1 MSEIMQADAVTS
13 TILFDV
19 LDALTREQILSGSE
33 PTRPK
38 YDMMQFPSGL
48 GFQQTL
54 DIVSGDTLDYVI
66 NQSITKKLLK
76 MNVCFK
82 GENAYA
88 KLYSFNAWFAKYAN
102 HDKYITRF
110 SYMMNN
116 IRRYADVIITNGE
129 PKEREGNYVTETITL
144 QPISPF
150 YEETTIETMVND
162 NNDGMIYPYTYPYK
176 YGGGAYSGS
185 NIIQNEFMKKIPLR
199 VTIQGPTESAPYVA
213 ITRIEENGT
222 TSDTYGQVQIAE
234 EVGGL
239 KENEKLVI
247 DAFSS
252 QIYVETTNTT
262 TGAKTKKDY
271 FNLVDKTQDTFLYAE
286 PGNSRISASL
296 DTEKTVC
303 TVYYL
308 KYVM

>member
-13 TILFDV
+13 TILFDA
-19 LDALTREQILSGSE
+19 LDAITREQMLSGSE

-38 YDMMQFPSGL
+38 YDMIQFPSGL
-48 GFQQTL
+48 GFQQDVDVVT
-54 DIVSGDTLDYVI
+54 GDTLDYVI
-66 NQSITKKLLK
+66 NQTITKKTLK

-150 YEETTIETMVND
+150 YEETIIETMVSD
-162 NNDGMIYPYTYPYK
+162 NNEGMIYPYTYPYK
-176 YGGGAYSGS
+176 YGGGAYSG
-185 NIIQNEFMKKIPLR
+185 NNLITNDFMKKIPLR
-199 VTIQGPTESAPYVA
+199 VTISGPTAEAPSVS
-213 ITRIEENGT
+213 IKKIEDGASGE
-222 TSDTYGQVQIAE
+222 TYGKVQLMSNFGA
-234 EVGGL
+234 L
-239 KENEKLVI
+239 KKNEKLVI
-247 DAFSS
+247 DAFTS
-252 QIYVETTNTT
+252 QVYIE
-262 TGAKTKKDY
+262 KT
-271 FNLVDKTQDTFLYAE
+271 LESGTKTIRDVFDSLEKATDAFLYAE
-286 PGNSRISASL
+286 PGTSRIQPTL
-296 DTEKTVC
+296 DTDAAIC

>member
-13 TILFDV
+13 TILFDA
-19 LDALTREQILSGSE
+19 LDAITREQMLSGSE

-38 YDMMQFPSGL
+38 YDMIQFPSGL

-66 NQSITKKLLK
+66 NQSITKKTLK
-76 MNVCFK
+76 MNVCFR

-88 KLYSFNAWFAKYAN
+88 KLYAFNAWFAKYAN

-116 IRRYADVIITNGE
+116 IRRYVDVIITNGE

-150 YEETTIETMVND
+150 YEETIIETMVND
-162 NNDGMIYPYTYPYK
+162 NNEGMIYSYTYPYK
-176 YGGGAYSGS
+176 YGGGAYSG
-185 NIIQNEFMKKIPLR
+185 NNVIQNDFMKKIPLR
-199 VTIQGPTESAPYVA
+199 VTISGPTAEAPSVS
-213 ITRIEENGT
+213 IKKIEDGASGE
-222 TSDTYGQVQIAE
+222 TYGKVQLMSNFGA
-234 EVGGL
+234 L
-239 KENEKLVI
+239 KKNEKLVI
-247 DAFSS
+247 DAFTS
-252 QIYVETTNTT
+252 QVYIE
-262 TGAKTKKDY
+262 KT
-271 FNLVDKTQDTFLYAE
+271 LESGTKTIRDVFDSLEKATDAFLYAE
-286 PGNSRISASL
+286 PGTSRIQPTL
-296 DTEKTVC
+296 DTDTATC

>member
-13 TILFDV
+13 TILFDA
-19 LDALTREQILSGSE
+19 LDAITREQMLSGSE

-38 YDMMQFPSGL
+38 YDMIQFPSGL
-48 GFQQTL
+48 GFQQDVDVVT
-54 DIVSGDTLDYVI
+54 GDTLDYVI
-66 NQSITKKLLK
+66 NQKIAKKSLK
-76 MNVCFK
+76 MNVCFR

-88 KLYSFNAWFAKYAN
+88 KLYAFNAWFAKYAN

-150 YEETTIETMVND
+150 YEETIIETMVSD
-162 NNDGMIYPYTYPYK
+162 NNEGMIYPYTYPYK
-176 YGGGAYSGS
+176 YGGGAYSG
-185 NIIQNEFMKKIPLR
+185 NNLITNDFMKKIPLR
-199 VTIQGPTESAPYVA
+199 VTISGPTAEAPSVS
-213 ITRIEENGT
+213 IKKIEDGASGE
-222 TSDTYGQVQIAE
+222 TYGKVQLMSNFGA
-234 EVGGL
+234 L
-239 KENEKLVI
+239 KKNEKLVI
-247 DAFSS
+247 DAFTS
-252 QIYVETTNTT
+252 QVYIE
-262 TGAKTKKDY
+262 KT
-271 FNLVDKTQDTFLYAE
+271 LESGTKTIRDVFDSLEKATDAFLYAE
-286 PGNSRISASL
+286 PGTSRIQPTL
-296 DTEKTVC
+296 DTDTATC